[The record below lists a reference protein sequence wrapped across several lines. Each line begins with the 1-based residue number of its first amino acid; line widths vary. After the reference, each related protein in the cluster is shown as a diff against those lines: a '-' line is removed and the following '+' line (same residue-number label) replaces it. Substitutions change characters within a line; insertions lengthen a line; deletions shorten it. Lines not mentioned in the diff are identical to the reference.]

1 MLLPVLALQIDI
13 CDPNISL
20 ILHAP
25 FRLSRKPA
33 SAHLGLNVVMENS
46 TDKESQSIASIS
58 QVEANDLLN
67 PWNGRVAPDPA
78 SVGQANFLTERPAKG
93 LVKKEKEGKNAHPNI
108 HSIHGE
114 QAARR
119 RAIAELIFFA
129 GVNDLRRCKQIV
141 SVWNIK
147 VRDPNVM
154 DYDKRT
160 PLHIAAA
167 EGAYSVVAWLVNDES
182 VDVNPLD
189 RHFKTPTEEAA
200 RNDHYEVVKLLTEK
214 HGCVWEDDKLVTL
227 EQSKI
232 KGIVN
237 TRRMAMDELGW
248 DPEWEVNPRE
258 LKLLEKIGS
267 GEFGDVFKAKWHGSF
282 VSLQMIRLCSSL
294 PLLYL
299 VDQKRHTCRQR
310 CACELCQDRLPS
322 VRHELL
328 PVFANCLPCCGHQ
341 VAAKLLKR
349 SDEIALGDFRTEIAI
364 LRKIHHPNTTQFLGA
379 CTKQKPYIVLT
390 ELMAC
395 SLADAFQRTY
405 FVPAPRR
412 QVEVA
417 LDFARGMAYLH
428 SRRQPIVH
436 RDLKPANLM
445 ISGNLNADTERLFLD
460 SGVVKVADFGLSK
473 SLVPVE
479 KHGQLSMT
487 EEDAT
492 TYKMTGETGSYRYMA
507 PEVFRH
513 EPYNL
518 KVDVYSFAMIA
529 FQIFECV
536 APFAGDDPLEAAKAA
551 AMENARP
558 AFPPRRQLSPI
569 QEGLRTLVKNCWEGE
584 PEKRPSFEDIVQ
596 RLEAMLETLP
606 KHTHFDKGPAP
617 GDCCVVS

>member
-1 MLLPVLALQIDI
+1 
-13 CDPNISL
+13 
-20 ILHAP
+20 
-25 FRLSRKPA
+25 
-33 SAHLGLNVVMENS
+33 MEHS

-78 SVGQANFLTERPAKG
+78 SVGQANFLAERPAKG

-282 VSLQMIRLCSSL
+282 V
-294 PLLYL
+294 
-299 VDQKRHTCRQR
+299 
-310 CACELCQDRLPS
+310 
-322 VRHELL
+322 
-328 PVFANCLPCCGHQ
+328 
-341 VAAKLLKR
+341 AAKLLKR

-529 FQIFECV
+529 FQVQAQPQLLAWIFECV